1 MSVLQ
6 EDLPRRPCMATFAEA
21 PLVLK
26 LIPGV
31 QGRGAVVAGWTD
43 PIKKHDEVVLLVE
56 EGLELEKRL
65 AREFKSAD
73 RVATNWAVAYGLIND
88 DPTALE
94 AYRKLKHEMRNY
106 EERFSLMEPSP
117 AKVLLQ
123 AEWQRYCSIRPKFER
138 VIAAERELD
147 RCKAARDAAQSALL
161 VHSRSVAQLRAK
173 ERTVAAT
180 ITDDHIVAA
189 ERNQVCTNSGM
200 H

>member
-1 MSVLQ
+1 MSALQ

-26 LIPGV
+26 LIPGA

-43 PIKKHDEVVLLVE
+43 PIRKHDEVVLLVE

-65 AREFKSAD
+65 AREFKSAE
-73 RVATNWAVAYGLIND
+73 RVATNWSVAYGLIND

-138 VIAAERELD
+138 VIAAEKELD

-161 VHSRSVAQLRAK
+161 VHSRSVAQLRSK
-173 ERTVAAT
+173 ERAVAAT

-189 ERNQVCTNSGM
+189 ERNQVRTRSSM